1 MDRTAAE
8 REALRLWRNLPL
20 QERLTREQAIAFS
33 VMISPTLEFDVL
45 DRRTRVIEGWLVR
58 DILQTETLAL
68 LKEQQERTGEPPIP
82 VPGWP
87 QREGAAAIAFVIS
100 LLVMV
105 ARRPDIVS
113 NARLWAEDG
122 AVYFAN
128 AYNDGRWATLLRP
141 FGGYLQLFPRAIFD
155 VATLLPIGTVPAFAV
170 WISLAVRAALP
181 AFLFSSRFS
190 WIDWRAKVALSAYFL
205 LMPNLADVHAN
216 ITNTHWY
223 LGLYLLA
230 VIIADPP
237 RALPW
242 KVHDWLVLI
251 GAGLTGPMVIL
262 LAPALIMRFLAQR
275 QRPAARPAFAG
286 VGLALALL
294 QLVLLA
300 VAGDGGRDLVY
311 LPNALNFLQMLGSR
325 IFLGF
330 LTPARWSTAL
340 AAPVVALPTVAI
352 GLIVT
357 AAVLVSGNWRARSVA
372 VMPILILVAS
382 LYTPAF
388 TGLTTRWLSLPGEAQ
403 AGYFV
408 VASMA
413 WAAMLIVFVTTTL
426 PRLSNAVL
434 AVVALVAGF
443 LILFDFTLP
452 SVDGPDF
459 GPQAERIAAAAP
471 GETVTVPIAPRGW
484 EMTLVKR

>member
-1 MDRTAAE
+1 MDRVAAE
-8 REALRLWRNLPL
+8 HEALRLWRNLPL

-33 VMISPTLEFDVL
+33 VMIAPTLEFDVL

-58 DILQTETLAL
+58 DILQTETAAL
-68 LKEQQERTGEPPIP
+68 LREQQERTGEPPLP

-87 QREGAAAIAFVIS
+87 QREGAAAIAFVVA

-122 AVYFAN
+122 GVYFAN

-141 FGGYLQLFPRAIFD
+141 FGGYLQLFPRAVFD
-155 VATLLPIGTVPAFAV
+155 LATLLPIGAVPAFAV
-170 WISLAVRAALP
+170 WIALAVRAALT

-230 VIIADPP
+230 VIVADPP
-237 RALPW
+237 RVLPW
-242 KVHDWLVLI
+242 KIHDWLVLV

-262 LAPALIMRFLAQR
+262 LAPALIIRLIAQR
-275 QRPAARPAFAG
+275 QGPAARRTFAG

-300 VAGDGGRDLVY
+300 VNRDGGHDFIY
-311 LPNALNFLQMLGSR
+311 LPSALSFLQMLGSR

-330 LTPARWSTAL
+330 LTPVRWSTAL
-340 AAPVVALPTVAI
+340 AAPAVALPTVAI

-357 AAVLVSGNWRARSVA
+357 AAVVVSGSWRARSVA
-372 VMPILILVAS
+372 LVPLLILIAS
-382 LYTPAF
+382 FYTPIF
-388 TGLTTRWLSLPGEAQ
+388 SGLTTQWLSLPGSTQ
-403 AGYFV
+403 SGYFV
-408 VASMA
+408 VANVA
-413 WAAMLIVFVTTTL
+413 WAATLTIFVTTTL
-426 PRLSNAVL
+426 PRLSNVVL
-434 AVVALVAGF
+434 AAVALVAGF

-452 SVDGPDF
+452 AVDGPDF
-459 GPQAERIAAAAP
+459 GPQAARIAAAAP
-471 GETVTVPIAPRGW
+471 GETVSIPIAPRGW
-484 EMTLVKR
+484 EMVLVRR